1 MRSALVLLMVAIAG
15 CAHPSLATAKP
26 NSSRK
31 TMPNAPCTKSITP
44 ADAPRLQKIVDEL
57 PDGAVL
63 CLGEGRYEAQLFIE
77 RSLTIRGAGSTT
89 ILDARSCGS
98 AVTVARHEVDLTI
111 EQMVL
116 RRGSGG
122 GTGEGGNL
130 SVDKAHRIVVRDV
143 SFELG
148 EADANG
154 GGALMARSGEI
165 VLEHCTMTGNRGSRA
180 QAILLDGIAS
190 VTLRDCVVIADQGE
204 APAALVVGGAQLT
217 LDHSTVIG
225 SHGAV
230 RVRGNN
236 PTRPS
241 LVVDAS
247 ILGMPA
253 IASEATNESPR
264 ITVRDSALSAAASGI
279 EDLGGNVYG
288 ELRLDAEHRP
298 IAGSIAEGRG
308 PRLTKR

>member
-1 MRSALVLLMVAIAG
+1 MENV
-15 CAHPSLATAKP
+15 
-26 NSSRK
+26 
-31 TMPNAPCTKSITP
+31 PCTKSITP

-89 ILDARSCGS
+89 ILDARSRGT
-98 AVTVARHEVDLTI
+98 AVTVARAAVDLTI
-111 EQMVL
+111 EHMVL

-130 SVDKAHRIVVRDV
+130 SVDKAHRIVMRDV
-143 SFELG
+143 AFELG

-154 GGALMARSGEI
+154 GGALMATNGEI
-165 VLEHCTMTGNRGSRA
+165 VLERCTMTGNRGSRA
-180 QAILLDGIAS
+180 QAILVGGIAT
-190 VTLRDCVVIADQGE
+190 VTLRDCVVIADQGA
-204 APAALVVGGAQLT
+204 APAAFVVGGAQLT

-225 SHGAV
+225 AHGAV
-230 RVRGNN
+230 LVRGHN

-247 ILGMPA
+247 ILGAPP
-253 IASEATNESPR
+253 ITIEATDATPR
-264 ITVRDSALSAAASGI
+264 ITVHGSALSAAATGV

-288 ELRLDAEHRP
+288 ELRLDPEHRP
-298 IAGSIAEGRG
+298 VAGSTADGRG
-308 PRLTKR
+308 PRPTMR